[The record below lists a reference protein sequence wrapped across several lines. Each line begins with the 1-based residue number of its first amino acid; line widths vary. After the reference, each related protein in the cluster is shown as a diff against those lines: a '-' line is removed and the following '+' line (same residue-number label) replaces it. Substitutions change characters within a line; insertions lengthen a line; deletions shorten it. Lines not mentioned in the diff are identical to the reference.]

1 MIYKVIIGL
10 VFLFFGL
17 FNDLKAQEPL
27 DTAKNISLTT
37 IAQAHQG
44 NSYITFLEGI
54 GKIEDLWFE
63 ANLIPSF
70 YIRKSKD
77 SRLLGVL
84 TSQVILR
91 MYQEESFPV
100 RTPSYM
106 PQITV
111 YYSLY
116 NRNQYESMNLF
127 GRLAHHSNG
136 QQGDFYLDDGRINYK
151 SGNFST
157 NYFEAGF
164 IKTSMNKRFGAV
176 KMYRT
181 SFQVNPPALSD
192 TELDGRYSFYRWNN
206 LLYIFKLN
214 NSSADF
220 NRSKRAN
227 ISLKAELNWLFGD
240 FDDTRFLD
248 FDRISFSGTFTYHP
262 NFFEDIVLFLQ
273 YQYGKDYYNIYFTNT
288 INVFRVGIMTELIR
302 F

>member
-1 MIYKVIIGL
+1 MKNKIIL
-10 VFLFFGL
+10 WIIFLFFCF
-17 FNDLKAQEPL
+17 FNDLKAQEYI
-27 DTAKNISLTT
+27 DTADHISLTT

-54 GKIEDLWFE
+54 GKIENLWFE
-63 ANLIPSF
+63 ANLIPNF
-70 YIRKSKD
+70 YIRITED
-77 SRLLGVL
+77 SRLLGVI

-116 NRNQYESMNLF
+116 GRKRYESMNLF
-127 GRLAHHSNG
+127 GRFAHHSNG
-136 QQGDFYLDDGRINYK
+136 QQGEFYLDDGNINYE

-157 NYFEAGF
+157 NYFEAGL

-176 KMYRT
+176 KMFRT
-181 SFQVNPPALSD
+181 SFQINPPAMSD
-192 TELDGRYSFYRWNN
+192 SELDGQYSFYRWNN

-214 NSSADF
+214 HSSAGL

-227 ISLKAELNWLFGD
+227 ISIKAELNWLFGD
-240 FDDTRFLD
+240 LDDAGFLD
-248 FDRISFSGTFTYHP
+248 FERIYFSGTFTYHP
-262 NFFEDIVLFLQ
+262 NFFEDLVLFLQ

-288 INVFRVGIMTELIR
+288 IHVIRIGIMTELIR